1 MGEDN
6 KTKRKTLTAEEKRAR
21 AEKLLAKKEAAMK
34 KEAEQIAKLKKQLAA
49 ATDESLLEIL
59 RANEFTEPNELQAV
73 LRAVEELDPMLI
85 PKKKHEAEAAK
96 KNEAAPAPAPQTS
109 QN

>member
-21 AEKLLAKKEAAMK
+21 AEKLIAKKEAAMK

-49 ATDESLLEIL
+49 ATDKSLLEIL

-85 PKKKHEAEAAK
+85 PKKKHEAEEAK
-96 KNEAAPAPAPQTS
+96 KNEAASAPAPQTP